1 VQLIRDQEQKITEL
15 AGQVGY
21 LQSELSRTREQ
32 LQLAAPYRTL
42 NSRRYGIDYAENR
55 AYERL

>member
-32 LQLAAPYRTL
+32 LQLAAPVQDT
-42 NSRRYGIDYAENR
+42 
-55 AYERL
+55 ERPSLWHRMRHKWLP